1 MNMRMNL
8 LPKDER
14 PLKQSQVRWEFL
26 LGLAAFLV
34 LGAVLTLTWVE
45 ATRVKALATVHED
58 ALAREAVLIRQVQAV
73 NALREEIKALESQEE
88 VFKNILSPQDEAL
101 LALAELTAHGTS
113 DLWIE
118 GVILENGQV
127 SLAGYTREL
136 TSLTGFLN
144 FLAERCDEVD
154 LRYTQ
159 PVTSGSGPSA
169 AFHRF
174 LVDVKGVKAHAA
186 AEFGER

>member
-88 VFKNILSPQDEAL
+88 VFKNILSPRTRPFWPWRSLRPTAL
-101 LALAELTAHGTS
+101 PICG
-113 DLWIE
+113 
-118 GVILENGQV
+118 
-127 SLAGYTREL
+127 
-136 TSLTGFLN
+136 
-144 FLAERCDEVD
+144 
-154 LRYTQ
+154 LR
-159 PVTSGSGPSA
+159 A
-169 AFHRF
+169 
-174 LVDVKGVKAHAA
+174 
-186 AEFGER
+186 